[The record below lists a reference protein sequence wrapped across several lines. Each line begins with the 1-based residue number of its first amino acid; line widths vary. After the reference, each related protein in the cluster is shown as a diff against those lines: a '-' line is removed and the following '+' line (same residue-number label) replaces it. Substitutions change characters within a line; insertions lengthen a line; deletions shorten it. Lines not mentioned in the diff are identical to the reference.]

1 MADKFKTDELKNIR
15 KYVRQFIWKKEHT
28 KHQAHAL

>member
-1 MADKFKTDELKNIR
+1 MADKFKKDELKNIQ

-28 KHQAHAL
+28 KQQAHAL